1 MKECKDYSNKFIVGY
16 LGTHG
21 LAHGLDFIIKSIKA
35 IEDKDIH
42 FLFIGDGAKKAE
54 LIELAKELKL
64 SNISFLDPISKDK
77 MPEYLSL
84 IDVALVPLKKCD
96 TFKTVIPSKIFE
108 AAAMQKPILLGVE
121 GEAKKIITTYN
132 AGLAFKPENRI
143 DFLYKLLL
151 LKENKELY
159 KKLQLGCE
167 KLAKDYDRK
176 VLANKMLRD
185 IRNIAHQKELKVVK
199 QYGNLII
206 EQYI

>member
-64 SNISFLDPISKDK
+64 SNISFLDPIAKDS

-176 VLANKMLRD
+176 VLANKML
-185 IRNIAHQKELKVVK
+185 KEIKRVASKKEVK
-199 QYGNLII
+199 ILRPYPNLII
-206 EQYI
+206 EQHI